1 MRRRLRFVNRGGKGA
16 LIIYHRV
23 DISMK
28 IIVMRVD
35 MPQWTVIFV
44 EYYGLLVLHL
54 LAPITE
60 MKI

>member
-1 MRRRLRFVNRGGKGA
+1 M
-16 LIIYHRV
+16 IYHRV

-28 IIVMRVD
+28 IIVVRVD